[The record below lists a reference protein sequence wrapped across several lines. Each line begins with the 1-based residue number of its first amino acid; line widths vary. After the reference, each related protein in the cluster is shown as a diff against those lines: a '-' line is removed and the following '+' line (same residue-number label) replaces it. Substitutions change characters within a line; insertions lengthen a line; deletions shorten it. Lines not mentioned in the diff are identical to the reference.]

1 MTATVT
7 LLLVEDDA
15 LILQILEE
23 ELADAGFGIVAAS
36 GGAKAMEA
44 LNDTSNHIAGLV
56 TDIRLGNGPSGW
68 DVARRAR
75 EMAGPIPVVY
85 MTADSADEWGV
96 EGVPNSV
103 LLQKPLAAA
112 RIVTAISESLN
123 TLHEERRP

>member
-1 MTATVT
+1 MTATIT
-7 LLLVEDDA
+7 LLLVEDET
-15 LILQILEE
+15 LIRQILEE

-36 GGAKAMEA
+36 SIEV
-44 LNDTSNHIAGLV
+44 LNDASNHDIAGLV

-75 EMAGPIPVVY
+75 ETAGSIPVVY

-112 RIVTAISESLN
+112 RIITAISKLLN
-123 TLHEERRP
+123 ALRDERRA